1 MKRIFKTILFS
12 GLIFGLPFT
21 GFSQSDST
29 LIRIYPKENSP
40 VDTTDFFEKKLRLS
54 SVQPIFAGTSKYGDL
69 FAGFNFAFGTIFDGK
84 IKSSYPGFIGFGIQ
98 AGLKYKSGFLVE
110 AGWKW
115 HQFNSDVSYLVS
127 SRLSVAGNDSISS
140 TSTVSDAQLSTNT
153 VLLTLVYSDY
163 RSPFLPLR
171 YVYGG
176 LGLGAVRF
184 EETGSLVLSTREKL
198 SGLPEQ
204 ITTSKSGLSY
214 QYWNPVISVVV
225 GMNFLYLP
233 ESHNWFSFDLRLD
246 MIPNLHKT
254 GGASVFSRANNL
266 NGLRATVRFYFDFRQ
281 E

>member
-1 MKRIFKTILFS
+1 MTMII
-12 GLIFGLPFT
+12 GLPVA
-21 GFSQSDST
+21 GFSQADST

-40 VDTTDFFEKKLRLS
+40 VDTSDFFEKKLRLS

-110 AGWKW
+110 TGWKW

-127 SRLSVAGNDSISS
+127 SQLSVTGTDTLSSI
-140 TSTVSDAQLSTNT
+140 STVSDAQLSTNT
-153 VLLTLVYSDY
+153 IIITLVYSDY

-171 YVYGG
+171 YVYAG
-176 LGLGAVRF
+176 LSAGAVRF
-184 EETGSLVLSTREKL
+184 EEKGTLIISNREKN

-204 ITTSKSGLSY
+204 LSTSKSELSY
-214 QYWNPVISVVV
+214 QYWNPVLSVVL